1 MADLARLIMVLQI
14 LLQRTCVVKTKRFD
28 ASCLFALLVYELAIL
43 LYVLSF
49 PNIYDLW
56 WVVYLGNW
64 ARFFLP
70 HVPKVLKEFSL
81 VDVIMPWT
89 MISTVAVLF
98 KFNSFRKVMLTL
110 LLIEL
115 IVWQFLG
122 LSWLMYWI

>member
-1 MADLARLIMVLQI
+1 MVLQI
-14 LLQRTCVVKTKRFD
+14 LLQRTCVVKTKRFV
-28 ASCLFALLVYELAIL
+28 ASCLFALLGYELAIL

-64 ARFFLP
+64 ARIFLP
-70 HVPKVLKEFSL
+70 YVPKVLKEFSL
-81 VDVIMPWT
+81 LDVIMPCT
-89 MISTVAVLF
+89 MISIVVVLF
-98 KFNSFRKVMLTL
+98 NFNSFKKVMLTL